1 VIKTG
6 TKKSAKT
13 TKKNRA
19 ELIGVLIEQAELR
32 IQDRD
37 YKITVGDFIRLLQY
51 EKEVETDQP
60 KEIRVTWIEPPK
72 PESENEA

>member
-32 IQDRD
+32 IQDGD

>member
-1 VIKTG
+1 MIKTG